1 MKAVIFSLADK
12 EYGADISQVREV
24 LRMRKVVSVP
34 DVAGFIEGVISLR
47 GKVIPLINLRKK
59 LGYEAR
65 SGKSGRILVTKTG
78 DHWMAILVDEVR
90 DVVTLNEGDITQPD
104 EVLQSV
110 RYLKGVAKLG
120 KNLVLIVDLTELL
133 KNEERD
139 DLKKLREKVELKKRE
154 AA

>member
-154 AA
+154 TA